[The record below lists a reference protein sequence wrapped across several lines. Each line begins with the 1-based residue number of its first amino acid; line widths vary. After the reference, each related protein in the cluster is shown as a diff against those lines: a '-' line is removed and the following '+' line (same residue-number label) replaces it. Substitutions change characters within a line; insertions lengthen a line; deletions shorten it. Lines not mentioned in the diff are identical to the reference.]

1 MQQDNIKHL
10 GEEIDKIQRRC
21 KCKPNTRWRHKKLK
35 VHQFNQSARLEFSE
49 KSHENHRQSI
59 HLFYFC
65 ELPILTTILFIHSIG
80 WQVFRIGYRPPIT
93 LLCFSKNSGWCKKG
107 PLFTW
112 LQSTSN
118 QTFDI
123 LFLFF
128 RMADF
133 PTDKRPLYA
142 PFFSVMGASS
152 AMIFR

>member
-21 KCKPNTRWRHKKLK
+21 KCKPNTRWRHKEK
-35 VHQFNQSARLEFSE
+35 VHQFNQSARLEFS
-49 KSHENHRQSI
+49 KKVTKTTVNRSTF
-59 HLFYFC
+59 FYFC

-118 QTFDI
+118 QI
-123 LFLFF
+123 IIFLYF
-128 RMADF
+128 RMSADF
-133 PTDKRPLYA
+133 PSEARPLYA